1 MKYRRNAFLLILVV
15 LFIASGFFR
24 DYVFHNVNA
33 QMRASY
39 YGQKD
44 TELDP
49 GMKFLESVPYMRL
62 YYAKWVLTLLFSLI
76 FMGYTLAL
84 VRLHFSERRYIRW
97 IILSYTLLF
106 VIATLFWFGGFL
118 ANHSEKGYLIARFL
132 MDMTQ
137 SPIMLIVLIPALK
150 LLKKDTSG
158 EQSQDPG

>member
-1 MKYRRNAFLLILVV
+1 MKYRTSFFVLLVV
-15 LFIASGFFR
+15 LIFIASGFFR

-33 QMRASY
+33 QMRTSY

-49 GMKFLESVPYMRL
+49 GMKFLEGYTYLKL
-62 YYAKWVLTLLFSLI
+62 YYFKWILTLLFSVL

-84 VRLHFSERRYIRW
+84 IRLYFPLKTYLRW
-97 IILSYTLLF
+97 VLLAYGF
-106 VIATLFWFGGFL
+106 LFGVAALFWTGGFL

-137 SPIMLIVLIPALK
+137 SPIMLIVLIPALRM
-150 LLKKDTSG
+150 LKKENAET
-158 EQSQDPG
+158 PG